1 MYITIFLRYTLKIIN
16 IITVFSVL
24 ASTQTLGKTLH
35 LSLEEAVEIAL
46 NQNENIKIAQISED
60 QAEKEYQIAR
70 SHMLPNISA
79 QGTASKYYDRS
90 MVPKAVPGP
99 TGVAIFH
106 DMPMNRK
113 YGVETQII
121 ATQVLFSFG
130 QIFNSV
136 QAANQGIEIK
146 KIQKEND
153 RQDIILNTTN
163 SYLALLLSEKALK
176 IAKESHENA
185 TTIKSILNGR
195 YSQGRSPLA
204 DLVKLD
210 RDIAFRWT
218 EVLKAKNENEMAE
231 TYLKYYLN
239 EKQDTHLVLK
249 TDLSLI
255 NLSNN
260 NLHEKLLQNSSNIK
274 LLENKITADDYLI
287 KSKKA
292 AFFPTISSFV
302 AYNHT
307 GSSEKTDFSDVPG
320 INHVGTVGV
329 NINIPLFEGGKTT
342 STYQNAVLEKTKTM
356 ISLEKTKRLLGLD
369 LEKSLIEFQSQQAI
383 YTQNL
388 HSIELA
394 KKTFDISKKRFG
406 SGQTSITEL
415 NDAELLLTQAKL
427 SKEMT
432 LFKINQL
439 NAKINRLTR

>member
-1 MYITIFLRYTLKIIN
+1 MRYALSIIK
-16 IITVFSVL
+16 IITVFSILVSNQIF
-24 ASTQTLGKTLH
+24 AKTLN
-35 LSLEEAVEIAL
+35 LSLDEAIEIAL
-46 NQNENIKIAQISED
+46 NHNENIKIAQIGEA

-70 SHMLPNISA
+70 SLMLPNISA
-79 QGTASKYYDRS
+79 QGTVSQYYDQS
-90 MVPKAVPGP
+90 MVPKTVPGP
-99 TGVAIFH
+99 GGVAIFH
-106 DMPMNRK
+106 EMPLNRK
-113 YGVETQII
+113 YGLETQII

-163 SYLALLLSEKALK
+163 TYLALLLSEKALK

-185 TTIKSILNGR
+185 TTIKSILKGR

-231 TYLKYYLN
+231 SYLKYYLN
-239 EKQDTHLVLK
+239 VEQDTHLVLK
-249 TDLSLI
+249 TDLFLISLT
-255 NLSNN
+255 NVG
-260 NLHEKLLQNSSNIK
+260 LHEKLLQNSSNIK

-292 AFFPTISSFV
+292 AFFPTISSFI
-302 AYNHT
+302 AYNYT
-307 GSSEKTDFSDVPG
+307 GSSEKTNFSDVPG

-329 NINIPLFEGGKTT
+329 NINIPLFEGGKT
-342 STYQNAVLEKTKTM
+342 SGAYQNAVLEKTKSM
-356 ISLEKTKRLLGLD
+356 ISLERAKRLLELD
-369 LEKSLIEFQSQQAI
+369 LEKSLIEFQSQKAI
-383 YTQNL
+383 YQQNL
-388 HSIELA
+388 ESIELA
-394 KKTFDISKKRFG
+394 KKTFEISKKRFG

-415 NDAELLLTQAKL
+415 NDAELLLTQAKI

-439 NAKINRLTR
+439 NAKINRLTK

>member
-1 MYITIFLRYTLKIIN
+1 LSIIK
-16 IITVFSVL
+16 IITVFSILVSNQIF
-24 ASTQTLGKTLH
+24 AKTLN
-35 LSLEEAVEIAL
+35 LSLDEAIEIAL
-46 NQNENIKIAQISED
+46 NHNENIKIAQIGEA

-70 SHMLPNISA
+70 SLMLPNISA
-79 QGTASKYYDRS
+79 QGTVSQYYDQS
-90 MVPKAVPGP
+90 MVPKTVPGP
-99 TGVAIFH
+99 GGVAIFH
-106 DMPMNRK
+106 EMPLNRK
-113 YGVETQII
+113 YGLETQII

-163 SYLALLLSEKALK
+163 TYLALLLSEKALK

-185 TTIKSILNGR
+185 TTIKSILKGR

-231 TYLKYYLN
+231 SYLKYYLN
-239 EKQDTHLVLK
+239 VEQDTHLVLK
-249 TDLSLI
+249 TDLFLISLT
-255 NLSNN
+255 NVG
-260 NLHEKLLQNSSNIK
+260 LHEKLLQNSSNIK

-292 AFFPTISSFV
+292 AFFPTISSFI
-302 AYNHT
+302 AYNYT
-307 GSSEKTDFSDVPG
+307 GSSEKTNFSDVPG

-329 NINIPLFEGGKTT
+329 NINIPLFEGGKT
-342 STYQNAVLEKTKTM
+342 SGAYQNAVLEKTKSM
-356 ISLEKTKRLLGLD
+356 ISLERAKRLLELD
-369 LEKSLIEFQSQQAI
+369 LEKSLIEFQSQKAI
-383 YTQNL
+383 YQQNL
-388 HSIELA
+388 ESIELA
-394 KKTFDISKKRFG
+394 KKTFEISKKRFG

-415 NDAELLLTQAKL
+415 NDAELLLTQAKI

-439 NAKINRLTR
+439 NAKINRLTK

>member
-1 MYITIFLRYTLKIIN
+1 MRYALSIIK
-16 IITVFSVL
+16 IITVFSILVSNQIF
-24 ASTQTLGKTLH
+24 AKTLN
-35 LSLEEAVEIAL
+35 LSLDEAIEIAL
-46 NQNENIKIAQISED
+46 NHNENIKIAQIGEA

-106 DMPMNRK
+106 EMPLNRK
-113 YGVETQII
+113 YGLETQII

-163 SYLALLLSEKALK
+163 TYLALLLSEKALK

-185 TTIKSILNGR
+185 TTIKSILKGR

-231 TYLKYYLN
+231 SYLKYYLN
-239 EKQDTHLVLK
+239 VEQDTHLVLK
-249 TDLSLI
+249 TDLFLISLT
-255 NLSNN
+255 NVG
-260 NLHEKLLQNSSNIK
+260 LHEKLLQNSSNIK

-292 AFFPTISSFV
+292 AFFPTISSFI
-302 AYNHT
+302 AYNYT
-307 GSSEKTDFSDVPG
+307 GSSEKTNFSDVPG

-329 NINIPLFEGGKTT
+329 NINIPLFEGGKT
-342 STYQNAVLEKTKTM
+342 SGAYQNAVLEKTKSM
-356 ISLEKTKRLLGLD
+356 ISLERAKRLLELD
-369 LEKSLIEFQSQQAI
+369 LEKSLIEFQSQKAI
-383 YTQNL
+383 YQQNL
-388 HSIELA
+388 ESIELA
-394 KKTFDISKKRFG
+394 KKTFEISKKRFG

-415 NDAELLLTQAKL
+415 NDAELLLTQAKI

-439 NAKINRLTR
+439 NAKINRLTK